1 MHHHEPIRRVNWP
14 CLVLAVT
21 ASALVTAGIV
31 VLVILSGPQYPN
43 LFPIFL
49 FVFFFALIPGLVI
62 GVPAIAH
69 FIRKGLFTWWSAA
82 GAGAVAAAA
91 PGLVYVTL
99 VANCRT
105 NGVIAGI
112 AMCAEGV
119 RTADAWLYSA
129 VLLGGMMAVGAAAG
143 ISGYFTYAGLIGRL
157 PERRGSHRLFSDPPL
172 Q

>member
-14 CLVLAVT
+14 SLVLAVT
-21 ASALVTAGIV
+21 AAALVTAGVV
-31 VLVILSGPQYPN
+31 VLVVLGGPQYPN

-49 FVFFFALIPGLVI
+49 FVFFFALIPGIVI

-82 GAGAVAAAA
+82 GAGAAASTA
-91 PGLVYVTL
+91 PGIIYLAV
-99 VANCRT
+99 VANCRV

-112 AMCAEGV
+112 IMCTDGS
-119 RTADAWLYSA
+119 RTATAWALSLA
-129 VLLGGMMAVGAAAG
+129 LLAGLMVVGAFAG
-143 ISGYFTYAGLIGRL
+143 IAGYLTYAGLLWRF
-157 PERRGSHRLFSDPPL
+157 PERRRSRRLFSDPPI